1 MLSRPPLR
9 TVTVSFFGEECLF
22 CTNPAFDI
30 VFPHNGNI
38 MTPTQPCGPTEAC
51 RNKGG
56 AAYAGQGDGA
66 NQVEQAAETA
76 GNGGEGERG
85 CNRPDALCGY
95 GHPFSSGGGA
105 GRCVG
110 VWGLR
115 SLWSGAGWGGGLR
128 RVRCGGAGGG
138 LLRLYGAAGLCGR
151 AAVCRRSHLDLCGG
165 LRLL

>member
-1 MLSRPPLR
+1 MQ
-9 TVTVSFFGEECLF
+9 
-22 CTNPAFDI
+22 A
-30 VFPHNGNI
+30 
-38 MTPTQPCGPTEAC
+38 
-51 RNKGG
+51 K
-56 AAYAGQGDGA
+56 GDGCKPGGTGCGDSG
-66 NQVEQAAETA
+66 ER
-76 GNGGEGERG
+76 GEGERG

-115 SLWSGAGWGGGLR
+115 SLWVALVGAAGSG
-128 RVRCGGAGGG
+128 VCGAAALVGS

>member
-1 MLSRPPLR
+1 MQAKETVQTRWNRLR
-9 TVTVSFFGEECLF
+9 RQRGTGEKVSVDATALMRFADTAIHFLL
-22 CTNPAFDI
+22 
-30 VFPHNGNI
+30 
-38 MTPTQPCGPTEAC
+38 
-51 RNKGG
+51 
-56 AAYAGQGDGA
+56 AAVLA
-66 NQVEQAAETA
+66 
-76 GNGGEGERG
+76 
-85 CNRPDALCGY
+85 
-95 GHPFSSGGGA
+95 
-105 GRCVG
+105 G